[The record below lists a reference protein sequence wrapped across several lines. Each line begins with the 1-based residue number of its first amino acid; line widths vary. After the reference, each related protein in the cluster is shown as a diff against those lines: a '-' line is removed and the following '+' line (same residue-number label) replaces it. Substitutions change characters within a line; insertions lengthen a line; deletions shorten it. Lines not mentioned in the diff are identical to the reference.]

1 MTPRLTPPQI
11 DQLRSIPLPAVL
23 RLCQA
28 QPDRHDPAKWHTA
41 DSVLSVQGSQFIDW
55 KYGVGGGGAIDLVM
69 HLRDCRFA
77 DALHWLERH
86 FSPLAVGWVP
96 AAPSLPP
103 ARRPLKL
110 PPPVPSQLWR
120 VQRSLRCHRRIPS
133 ALIDCLIA
141 SGQLY
146 ADHRA
151 NAVFVLR
158 DHQSNPVGA
167 ELRGTTPRSWRGL
180 APGSQKDQGY
190 FAIGNDRFQTTI
202 LCESAI
208 DAISCF
214 ALYSDCQCISTSGAR
229 SNPRWLAALIEQGQS
244 VLCGFDADATGDQM
258 AQALIERSPS
268 VRRLRP
274 PLHDWNDALSLLT
287 SARPPFHT
295 DSFLPNPPV
304 PNLILHYQ
312 DNLPIP

>member
-1 MTPRLTPPQI
+1 MSPLSTPQAI
-11 DQLRSIPLPAVL
+11 HQLRNIPLPSVL

-41 DSVLSVQGSQFIDW
+41 DGVLSIQGSQFIDW

-77 DALHWLERH
+77 DALAWLERH
-86 FSPLAVGWVP
+86 FPAPLGTGFIP
-96 AAPSLPP
+96 TAPSVPP
-103 ARRPLKL
+103 TRRPSTL
-110 PPPVPSQLWR
+110 PPPAPSQLWR
-120 VQRSLRCHRRIPS
+120 VQRYLRCQRRIPP
-133 ALIDCLIA
+133 ALIDSLIA

-158 DHQSNPVGA
+158 DHRNSPVGA
-167 ELRGTTPRSWRGL
+167 ELRGTTRRCWRGL
-180 APGSQKDQGY
+180 AAGSQKDRGY

-214 ALYSDCQCISTSGAR
+214 ALYSGQCISTSGAR
-229 SNPRWLAALIEQGQS
+229 SNPPWLAALLEQGQS
-244 VLCGFDADATGDQM
+244 VFCGFDADPTGDRM
-258 AQALIERSPS
+258 AQALIERYPS

-274 PLHDWNDALSLLT
+274 PLHDWNDTLCS
-287 SARPPFHT
+287 
-295 DSFLPNPPV
+295 
-304 PNLILHYQ
+304 
-312 DNLPIP
+312 

>member
-1 MTPRLTPPQI
+1 MSPQSTPQAI
-11 DQLRSIPLPAVL
+11 HQLRNIPLASVL

-28 QPDRHDPAKWHTA
+28 QPDPHDPAKWHTA
-41 DSVLSVQGSQFIDW
+41 DGVLSVQGSQFIDW

-77 DALHWLERH
+77 EALHWLEQH
-86 FSPLAVGWVP
+86 FPAPLASSP
-96 AAPSLPP
+96 IPTAPSFPP
-103 ARRPLKL
+103 ASRPLRL

-120 VQRSLRCHRRIPS
+120 VQRYLKCHRHIPP
-133 ALIDCLIA
+133 ALIDSLLA

-158 DHQSNPVGA
+158 DHRNNPVGA
-167 ELRGTTPRSWRGL
+167 ELRGTTRRCWRGL
-180 APGSQKDQGY
+180 AAGSQKDRGY
-190 FAIGNDRFQTTI
+190 FAIGNDGFQTTI

-214 ALYSDCQCISTSGAR
+214 AIYSGQCISTSGAR
-229 SNPRWLAALIEQGQS
+229 PNPRWLATLIEQGQS
-244 VLCGFDADATGDQM
+244 VFCGFDADPTGDRM
-258 AQALIERSPS
+258 AQALIERYPS

-274 PLHDWNDALSLLT
+274 PLHDWNDVLCS
-287 SARPPFHT
+287 
-295 DSFLPNPPV
+295 
-304 PNLILHYQ
+304 
-312 DNLPIP
+312 